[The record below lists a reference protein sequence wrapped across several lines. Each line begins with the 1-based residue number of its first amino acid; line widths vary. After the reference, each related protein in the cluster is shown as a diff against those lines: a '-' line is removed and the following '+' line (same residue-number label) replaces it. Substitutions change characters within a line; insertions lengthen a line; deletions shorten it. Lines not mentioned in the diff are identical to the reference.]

1 MTVSGFRRTRKETVG
16 NLWTTNGAYAR
27 LIFHATMAM
36 DWFFQILCIL
46 RLNYKTTRNQRRST
60 DKLAPIKDVFESI
73 SSRFQMAHIHT
84 PNEHII
90 MHE

>member
-1 MTVSGFRRTRKETVG
+1 MIVPGFRRTGKETVE

-46 RLNYKTTRNQRRST
+46 CLNYKTTRNQRRST

-84 PNEHII
+84 PNEHIT
-90 MHE
+90 MDE

>member
-1 MTVSGFRRTRKETVG
+1 M
-16 NLWTTNGAYAR
+16 A
-27 LIFHATMAM
+27 MAM

-60 DKLAPIKDVFESI
+60 DKLAPIKDVFESV

-84 PNEHII
+84 PNEHIT
-90 MHE
+90 MDK